1 MNNNYI
7 IRQATIEDEENMLK
21 LSKFVAD
28 NFTRNYLGDEIV
40 DWYIDSG
47 NCDEDMRKGINNSTL
62 LLQNDQIIGIMVWKE
77 NNLQA
82 FMVDISFHGTGA
94 AQYFCDQIIPKKLK

>member
-1 MNNNYI
+1 MKNRDAVTINAAVPINKSLRRWDNRYILLKENMNNNYI

-47 NCDEDMRKGINNSTL
+47 NCDEDMRKGINNS
-62 LLQNDQIIGIMVWKE
+62 
-77 NNLQA
+77 A
-82 FMVDISFHGTGA
+82 
-94 AQYFCDQIIPKKLK
+94 